1 MNIQLNG
8 SPLQTG
14 ATTLDALLIEA
25 GFEQAVV
32 ATAINGD
39 FIPLGQ
45 RADYILSDGD
55 RIEVL
60 APMQGG

>member
-8 SPLQTG
+8 IPQYTK

-25 GFEQAVV
+25 GFEEAVV

-39 FIPLGQ
+39 FIPLGA
-45 RADYILSDGD
+45 RAGFTLSVGD
-55 RIEVL
+55 RVEVL